1 MGEKILY
8 IFPHPDDESFG
19 PAAVIHSQILNG
31 HEVYL
36 LTLTKGGATKQRF
49 KLGLTVG
56 EMGEIRYREMLAV
69 EQSLGLD
76 GMVVLDYP
84 DGGLKE
90 LDPRL
95 LEREVRKHIEEM
107 KPAVIV
113 TYPVHGVS
121 GFHDHI
127 VMHAV
132 VKRVFLEMK
141 DDGAD
146 YLRRLAFITLPDN
159 GDPVWRDDGT
169 MRLKLTDNEMMDC
182 IIPLDAEDIQALK
195 NALTCYAT
203 YQETIEK
210 SGVLEKIGDRIYFEI
225 YGEDFSPVLH
235 DLTEKLP

>member
-1 MGEKILY
+1 MGEKLLY

-19 PAAVIHSQILNG
+19 PAAVMHSQILNG

-36 LTLTKGGATKQRF
+36 LTLTKGGATKQRL
-49 KLGLTVG
+49 KLGLTVR
-56 EMGEIRYREMLAV
+56 EMGDIRYREMLAV

-90 LDPRL
+90 LDPRM
-95 LEREVRKHIEEM
+95 LEGEVKKHIEEI
-107 KPAVIV
+107 KPSVII

-127 VMHAV
+127 VMHSV

-141 DDGAD
+141 DGGAG

-159 GDPVWRDDGT
+159 GEPVWRDDGT
-169 MRLKLTDNEMMDC
+169 IRLKLTDDSMIDC
-182 IIPLDAEDIQALK
+182 IIPLNARDIQALK

-210 SGVLEKIGDRIYFEI
+210 SGVIEKIGNRIYFEF
-225 YGEDFSPVLH
+225 YGEDFTPVLH